1 MQTLHV
7 DQKTF
12 RDYAAEDI
20 LHKVQAYCSKYKRV
34 DIVFDVYKKSSLKSE
49 TRAQRGKAI
58 RRRVTESSKTPS
70 NWKNFLRDD
79 DNKTELFSFLASKIC
94 QVVAESTIVVTNGE
108 EIVSNK
114 SEITESSDLG
124 LAIGLEK
131 LCIAFGQG
139 AHSRWIPIHDIVS
152 TIGPERSSGLPFFH
166 AFSGC
171 DVVSAFRGK
180 AKKSVWQTWNVCDEV
195 SGTLTKLSHWPTT
208 VDDDDDLQMLVRFV
222 VIM

>member
-12 RDYAAEDI
+12 RVYAAEDI
-20 LHKVQAYCSKYKRV
+20 LLKVQAYCSKNKRV
-34 DIVFDVYKKSSLKSE
+34 EIVFYVYKKSSLKSE
-49 TRAQRGKAI
+49 TRAQRGKAM
-58 RRRVTESSKTPS
+58 RRRVTESSKAPS

-79 DNKTELFSFLASKIC
+79 DNKTELFSFLARKIY

-114 SEITESSDLG
+114 SEITESSDLAPCFQEEADTRIFVHMRHSTANG
-124 LAIGLEK
+124 SSTGTIKANDTDVVSIAISCFQSFKTIGLEK
-131 LCIAFGQG
+131 LWIAFCQG

-152 TIGPERSSGLPFFH
+152 TIGARKIQWPTIFH

-171 DVVSAFRGK
+171 DVVSAFRG
-180 AKKSVWQTWNVCDEV
+180 
-195 SGTLTKLSHWPTT
+195 
-208 VDDDDDLQMLVRFV
+208 
-222 VIM
+222 